1 VENKSKFLRTMSGFA
16 SRMQSLQVE
25 KKAPMKTDNLL
36 ASSWNFYFGGGKS
49 ATTTSASTTTGNT
62 ELTTKAEQE
71 AALSYGDR
79 FKGFSVLLV
88 SSGCFFMIAFAF
100 LPTAIL
106 FPGKFAL
113 AFTVGSLMFMGSF
126 AFLRGP
132 LAFVKG
138 MLSKDQLP
146 FALSYIISLVMTIYS
161 CIVAKSYLMVLCSV
175 IFQIAALMWYAS
187 SFLPGGTY
195 GMKIFSR
202 MFFRTIKA
210 MAGPCFQMVKA
221 TCSCCF
227 QSSGALLPT

>member
-1 VENKSKFLRTMSGFA
+1 MSFS
-16 SRMQSLQVE
+16 SRMKSLQLE
-25 KKAPMKTDNLL
+25 QSPSSGGNQDTSLL
-36 ASSWNFYFGGGKS
+36 TSSWDFYFGGSKSSS
-49 ATTTSASTTTGNT
+49 ATTTTTKESTADP
-62 ELTTKAEQE
+62 TKAEAD

-126 AFLRGP
+126 AFLKGP
-132 LAFVKG
+132 WSFLQGLFK
-138 MLSKDQLP
+138 KDQLP
-146 FALSYIISLVMTIYS
+146 FAASYFISLLMTIYS
-161 CIVAKSYLMVLCSV
+161 CIVAKSYVLVLGSV
-175 IFQIAALMWYAS
+175 IFQVAALMWYAS

-195 GMKIFSR
+195 GMRIFTN
-202 MFFRTIKA
+202 MFCRTIRA
-210 MAGPCFQMVKA
+210 MAGPCFTGVKA

-227 QSSGALLPT
+227 RSGGSLLPQ